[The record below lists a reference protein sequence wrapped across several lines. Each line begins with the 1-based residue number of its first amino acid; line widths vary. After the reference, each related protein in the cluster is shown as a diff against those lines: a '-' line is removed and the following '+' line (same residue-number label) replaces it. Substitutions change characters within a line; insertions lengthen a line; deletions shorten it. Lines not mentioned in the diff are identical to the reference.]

1 MDSRAA
7 WQSDTDSS
15 STCYGRNHTLMEVIA
30 FWAIIS
36 FCGRMVH
43 MKIQR
48 IDTYD
53 DPRFTKEALYQHGCY
68 LVDDEPY
75 EIVIVSKNEAVI
87 CGKDRSVYCD
97 VIDYFHTC
105 TTHYMFL
112 R

>member
-1 MDSRAA
+1 
-7 WQSDTDSS
+7 
-15 STCYGRNHTLMEVIA
+15 
-30 FWAIIS
+30 
-36 FCGRMVH
+36 

-48 IDTYD
+48 IDIYD

-97 VIDYFHTC
+97 VIVLKCNVVHKADVFN
-105 TTHYMFL
+105 FL
-112 R
+112 LVKYSGGC

>member
-1 MDSRAA
+1 
-7 WQSDTDSS
+7 
-15 STCYGRNHTLMEVIA
+15 
-30 FWAIIS
+30 
-36 FCGRMVH
+36 

-87 CGKDRSVYCD
+87 CGKDRSVYCGWSFETLAYYGKSGYSRSQ
-97 VIDYFHTC
+97 V
-105 TTHYMFL
+105 
-112 R
+112 

>member
-1 MDSRAA
+1 
-7 WQSDTDSS
+7 
-15 STCYGRNHTLMEVIA
+15 
-30 FWAIIS
+30 
-36 FCGRMVH
+36 

-87 CGKDRSVYCD
+87 CGKDRSV
-97 VIDYFHTC
+97 
-105 TTHYMFL
+105 M
-112 R
+112 